1 MHIICCIFVLDDSA
15 PVLLSDDCNPWIQ
28 HGKASA
34 HRFLIGCN
42 GRARKST
49 ALRMSMNRQSKNNSE
64 VRNQQALQALRRKLP
79 RRVLVDDESCFA
91 ASLDNMRLSFM
102 PDAVVKVQAAE
113 EVGAVLKLADKYTV
127 PVTARGAGSSAT
139 GSTVPLRGGW
149 VLDVSALN
157 QIQIDTVSRMVTVGP
172 GAVTAEIQAQVE
184 AVGLF
189 YPPDPS
195 SKKYSTIGG
204 NIACNAGGLRCV
216 KYGVTRDYVLG
227 LEGFYADGSP
237 FKLGLALKKY
247 VSGLNLRDLM
257 IGSEGTLGVITSAT
271 LKLLLKPEKRWT
283 GMFAFKSE
291 AAALKSVVALFDVG
305 LNPSILEFLDRQSVT
320 CAERYTGKTI
330 FAECP
335 RASILL
341 IELDGCPAEVRAQRK
356 QLLKFMQDRA
366 QAQREAGTEA
376 QAEAL
381 WQVRRTCSQSMFSI
395 ADTKLNE
402 DVVVPIQK
410 QAELIRYT
418 IALKK
423 EIGLATP
430 TFGHAGDG
438 NLHVHIMYN
447 RSNPGDALKAKA
459 GIKKLMQKVVDLGG
473 VITGEHGV
481 GLAKAPFME
490 IQHSKA
496 EIAAMLAVKAAL
508 DPKGILNPGKI
519 FEPFEVW
526 DHEPVKVTLPWDHR

>member
-1 MHIICCIFVLDDSA
+1 
-15 PVLLSDDCNPWIQ
+15 
-28 HGKASA
+28 
-34 HRFLIGCN
+34 
-42 GRARKST
+42 
-49 ALRMSMNRQSKNNSE
+49 MSRQPSREIQSKNKLTSHT
-64 VRNQQALQALRRKLP
+64 AIKALRRKLP
-79 RRVLVDDESCFA
+79 GRVFVDGKSCFN
-91 ASLDNMRLSFM
+91 ASLDNLRLSFL
-102 PDAVVKVQAAE
+102 PDAVVKVQTAA
-113 EVGAVLKLADKYTV
+113 EVGAVLKLAHKYTI

-139 GSTVPLRGGW
+139 GSAVPLHGGW
-149 VLDVSALN
+149 VLDVSALDD
-157 QIQIDTVSRMVTVGP
+157 IKIDTVSRMVTAGA
-172 GAVTAEIQAQVE
+172 GAVTSEIQDQVE

-247 VSGLNLRDLM
+247 VSGLNLRDLL
-257 IGSEGTLGVITSAT
+257 IGSEGTLGVITAAT
-271 LKLLLKPEKRWT
+271 LKLIPKPQKRWT

-291 AAALKSVVALFDVG
+291 AAALKAVVALFDAG
-305 LNPSILEFLDRQSVT
+305 LNPSILEFLDRQSVS
-320 CAERYTGKTI
+320 CAERYTGHLI
-330 FAECP
+330 FDDCP
-335 RASILL
+335 RTSILL
-341 IELDGCPAEVRAQRK
+341 IEVDGRPAEVREQRIR
-356 QLLKFMQDRA
+356 LLEFMQSRA
-366 QAQREAGTEA
+366 IAHREARTDA
-376 QAEAL
+376 KAEAL

-438 NLHVHIMYN
+438 NLHVHIMYD
-447 RSNPGDALKAKA
+447 RSNAEDAVKAKV

-490 IQHSKA
+490 LQHSKA
-496 EIAAMLAVKAAL
+496 EIAAMRAVKDAL

-526 DHEPVKVTLPWDHR
+526 DHKPVQVKLPWDHR

>member
-1 MHIICCIFVLDDSA
+1 
-15 PVLLSDDCNPWIQ
+15 
-28 HGKASA
+28 
-34 HRFLIGCN
+34 
-42 GRARKST
+42 
-49 ALRMSMNRQSKNNSE
+49 
-64 VRNQQALQALRRKLP
+64 
-79 RRVLVDDESCFA
+79 
-91 ASLDNMRLSFM
+91 MRLSFM

-139 GSTVPLRGGW
+139 GSTVPLRAGW

-157 QIQIDTVSRMVTVGP
+157 QIQIDTASRMVTVGP

-291 AAALKSVVALFDVG
+291 AAALKSVVALFDAG

-447 RSNPGDALKAKA
+447 RSNPDDALKAKA

>member
-1 MHIICCIFVLDDSA
+1 
-15 PVLLSDDCNPWIQ
+15 
-28 HGKASA
+28 
-34 HRFLIGCN
+34 
-42 GRARKST
+42 
-49 ALRMSMNRQSKNNSE
+49 MSRQPSREIQSKNKLTSHT
-64 VRNQQALQALRRKLP
+64 AIKALRRKLP
-79 RRVLVDDESCFA
+79 GRVFVDEKSCFN
-91 ASLDNMRLSFM
+91 ASLDNLRLSFL
-102 PDAVVKVQAAE
+102 PDAVVKVQTAA
-113 EVGAVLKLADKYTV
+113 EVGAVLKLAHKYTI

-139 GSTVPLRGGW
+139 GSAVPLHGGW
-149 VLDVSALN
+149 VLDVSALDD
-157 QIQIDTVSRMVTVGP
+157 IKIDTVSRMVTAGA
-172 GAVTAEIQAQVE
+172 GAVTSEIQDQVE

-247 VSGLNLRDLM
+247 VSGLNLRDLL
-257 IGSEGTLGVITSAT
+257 IGSEGTLGVITAAT
-271 LKLLLKPEKRWT
+271 LKLIPKPQKRWT

-291 AAALKSVVALFDVG
+291 AAALKAVVALFDAG

-320 CAERYTGKTI
+320 CAERYTGHLI
-330 FAECP
+330 FDDCP

-341 IELDGCPAEVRAQRK
+341 IEVDGRPAEVREQRIR
-356 QLLKFMQDRA
+356 LLEFMQSRA
-366 QAQREAGTEA
+366 IAHREARTDA
-376 QAEAL
+376 RAEAL

-438 NLHVHIMYN
+438 NLHVHIMYD
-447 RSNPGDALKAKA
+447 RSNAEDAVKAKV

-490 IQHSKA
+490 LQHSKA
-496 EIAAMLAVKAAL
+496 EIAAMRAVKDAL
-508 DPKGILNPGKI
+508 DSKGILNPGKI

-526 DHEPVKVTLPWDHR
+526 DHKPVQVKLPWDHR

>member
-1 MHIICCIFVLDDSA
+1 
-15 PVLLSDDCNPWIQ
+15 
-28 HGKASA
+28 
-34 HRFLIGCN
+34 
-42 GRARKST
+42 
-49 ALRMSMNRQSKNNSE
+49 MSRQPSREIQSKNKLTSHT
-64 VRNQQALQALRRKLP
+64 AIKALRRKLP
-79 RRVLVDDESCFA
+79 GRVFVDEKSCFD
-91 ASLDNMRLSFM
+91 ASLDNLRLSFL
-102 PDAVVKVQAAE
+102 PDAVVKVQTAA
-113 EVGAVLKLADKYTV
+113 EVGAVLKLAHKYTI

-139 GSTVPLRGGW
+139 GSAVPLHGGW
-149 VLDVSALN
+149 VLDVSALDD
-157 QIQIDTVSRMVTVGP
+157 IKIDTVSRMVTAGA
-172 GAVTAEIQAQVE
+172 GAVTSEIQDQVE

-227 LEGFYADGSP
+227 LEGFYADGGP

-247 VSGLNLRDLM
+247 VSGLNLRDLL
-257 IGSEGTLGVITSAT
+257 IGSEGTLGVITAAT
-271 LKLLLKPEKRWT
+271 LKLIPKPQKRWT

-291 AAALKSVVALFDVG
+291 AAALKAVVALFDAG

-320 CAERYTGKTI
+320 CAERYTGHLI
-330 FAECP
+330 FDDCP

-341 IELDGCPAEVRAQRK
+341 IEVDGRPAEVREQRIR
-356 QLLKFMQDRA
+356 LLEFMQSRA
-366 QAQREAGTEA
+366 IAHREARTDA
-376 QAEAL
+376 KAEAL

-438 NLHVHIMYN
+438 NLHVHIMYD
-447 RSNPGDALKAKA
+447 RSNAEDAVKAKV

-490 IQHSKA
+490 LQHSKA
-496 EIAAMLAVKAAL
+496 EIAAMRAVKDAL

-526 DHEPVKVTLPWDHR
+526 DHKPVQVKLPWDHR

>member
-1 MHIICCIFVLDDSA
+1 
-15 PVLLSDDCNPWIQ
+15 
-28 HGKASA
+28 
-34 HRFLIGCN
+34 
-42 GRARKST
+42 
-49 ALRMSMNRQSKNNSE
+49 MSRQPSREIQSKNKLTSHT
-64 VRNQQALQALRRKLP
+64 AIKALRRKLP
-79 RRVLVDDESCFA
+79 GRVFVDEKSCFD
-91 ASLDNMRLSFM
+91 ASLDNLRLSFL
-102 PDAVVKVQAAE
+102 PDAVVKVQTAA
-113 EVGAVLKLADKYTV
+113 EVGAVLKLAHKYTI

-139 GSTVPLRGGW
+139 GSAVPLHGGW
-149 VLDVSALN
+149 VLDVSALDD
-157 QIQIDTVSRMVTVGP
+157 IKIDTVSRMVTAGA
-172 GAVTAEIQAQVE
+172 GAVTSEIQDQVE

-227 LEGFYADGSP
+227 LEGFYANGSP

-247 VSGLNLRDLM
+247 VSGLNLRDLL
-257 IGSEGTLGVITSAT
+257 IGSEGTLGVITAAT
-271 LKLLLKPEKRWT
+271 LKLIPKPQKRWT

-291 AAALKSVVALFDVG
+291 AAALKAVVALFDAG

-320 CAERYTGKTI
+320 CAERYTGHLI
-330 FAECP
+330 FDDCP

-341 IELDGCPAEVRAQRK
+341 IEVDGRPAEVREQRTR
-356 QLLKFMQDRA
+356 LLEFMQSRA
-366 QAQREAGTEA
+366 IAHREARTDA
-376 QAEAL
+376 RAEAL

-438 NLHVHIMYN
+438 NLHVHIMYD
-447 RSNPGDALKAKA
+447 RSNAEDAVKAKV

-490 IQHSKA
+490 LQHSKA
-496 EIAAMLAVKAAL
+496 EIAAMRAVKDAL

-526 DHEPVKVTLPWDHR
+526 DHKPVQVKLPWDHR

>member
-1 MHIICCIFVLDDSA
+1 
-15 PVLLSDDCNPWIQ
+15 
-28 HGKASA
+28 
-34 HRFLIGCN
+34 
-42 GRARKST
+42 
-49 ALRMSMNRQSKNNSE
+49 MSRQPSREIQSKNKLTSHT
-64 VRNQQALQALRRKLP
+64 AIKALRRKLP
-79 RRVLVDDESCFA
+79 GSVFVDEKSCFD
-91 ASLDNMRLSFM
+91 ASLDNLRLSFL
-102 PDAVVKVQAAE
+102 PDAVVKVQTAA
-113 EVGAVLKLADKYTV
+113 EVGAVLKLAHKYTI

-139 GSTVPLRGGW
+139 GSAVPLHGGW
-149 VLDVSALN
+149 VLDVSALDD
-157 QIQIDTVSRMVTVGP
+157 IKIDTVSRMVTAGA
-172 GAVTAEIQAQVE
+172 GAVTSEIQDQVE

-227 LEGFYADGSP
+227 LEGFYADGGP

-247 VSGLNLRDLM
+247 VSGLNLRDLL
-257 IGSEGTLGVITSAT
+257 IGSEGTLGVITAAT
-271 LKLLLKPEKRWT
+271 LKLIPKPQKRWT

-291 AAALKSVVALFDVG
+291 AAALKAVVALFDAG

-320 CAERYTGKTI
+320 CAERYTGHLI
-330 FAECP
+330 FDDCP

-341 IELDGCPAEVRAQRK
+341 IEVDGRPAEVREQRIR
-356 QLLKFMQDRA
+356 LLEFMQSRA
-366 QAQREAGTEA
+366 IAHREARTDA
-376 QAEAL
+376 KAEAL

-438 NLHVHIMYN
+438 NLHVHIMFD
-447 RSNPGDALKAKA
+447 RSNAEDAVKAKV

-490 IQHSKA
+490 LQHSKA
-496 EIAAMLAVKAAL
+496 EIAAMRAVKDAL

-526 DHEPVKVTLPWDHR
+526 DHKPVQVKLPWDHR

>member
-1 MHIICCIFVLDDSA
+1 
-15 PVLLSDDCNPWIQ
+15 
-28 HGKASA
+28 
-34 HRFLIGCN
+34 
-42 GRARKST
+42 
-49 ALRMSMNRQSKNNSE
+49 MSRQPSREIQSKNKLTSHT
-64 VRNQQALQALRRKLP
+64 AIKALRRKLP
-79 RRVLVDDESCFA
+79 GSVFVDEKSCFD
-91 ASLDNMRLSFM
+91 ASLDNLRLSFL
-102 PDAVVKVQAAE
+102 PDAVVKVQTAA
-113 EVGAVLKLADKYTV
+113 EVGAVLKLAHKYTI

-139 GSTVPLRGGW
+139 GSAVPLHGGW
-149 VLDVSALN
+149 VLDVSALDD
-157 QIQIDTVSRMVTVGP
+157 IKIDTVSRMVTAGA
-172 GAVTAEIQAQVE
+172 GAVTSEIQDQVE

-227 LEGFYADGSP
+227 LEGFYADGGP

-247 VSGLNLRDLM
+247 VSGLNLRDLL
-257 IGSEGTLGVITSAT
+257 IGSEGTLGVITAAT
-271 LKLLLKPEKRWT
+271 LKLIPKPQKRWT

-291 AAALKSVVALFDVG
+291 AAALKAVVALFDAG

-320 CAERYTGKTI
+320 CAERYTGHLI
-330 FAECP
+330 FDDCP

-341 IELDGCPAEVRAQRK
+341 IEVDGRPAEVREQRIR
-356 QLLKFMQDRA
+356 LLEFMQSRA
-366 QAQREAGTEA
+366 IAHREARTDA
-376 QAEAL
+376 KAEAL

-438 NLHVHIMYN
+438 NLHVHIMYD
-447 RSNPGDALKAKA
+447 RSNAEDAVKAKV

-490 IQHSKA
+490 LQHSKA
-496 EIAAMLAVKAAL
+496 EIAAMRAVKDAL

-526 DHEPVKVTLPWDHR
+526 DHKPVQVKLPWDHR

>member
-1 MHIICCIFVLDDSA
+1 
-15 PVLLSDDCNPWIQ
+15 
-28 HGKASA
+28 
-34 HRFLIGCN
+34 
-42 GRARKST
+42 
-49 ALRMSMNRQSKNNSE
+49 
-64 VRNQQALQALRRKLP
+64 
-79 RRVLVDDESCFA
+79 
-91 ASLDNMRLSFM
+91 
-102 PDAVVKVQAAE
+102 
-113 EVGAVLKLADKYTV
+113 
-127 PVTARGAGSSAT
+127 
-139 GSTVPLRGGW
+139 
-149 VLDVSALN
+149 
-157 QIQIDTVSRMVTVGP
+157 
-172 GAVTAEIQAQVE
+172 
-184 AVGLF
+184 
-189 YPPDPS
+189 
-195 SKKYSTIGG
+195 
-204 NIACNAGGLRCV
+204 
-216 KYGVTRDYVLG
+216 
-227 LEGFYADGSP
+227 
-237 FKLGLALKKY
+237 
-247 VSGLNLRDLM
+247 
-257 IGSEGTLGVITSAT
+257 
-271 LKLLLKPEKRWT
+271 
-283 GMFAFKSE
+283 
-291 AAALKSVVALFDVG
+291 
-305 LNPSILEFLDRQSVT
+305 
-320 CAERYTGKTI
+320 
-330 FAECP
+330 
-335 RASILL
+335 
-341 IELDGCPAEVRAQRK
+341 
-356 QLLKFMQDRA
+356 MQDRA

-381 WQVRRTCSQSMFSI
+381 WQVRRTYSQSMFSI

-447 RSNPGDALKAKA
+447 RSNPDDALKAKA

-526 DHEPVKVTLPWDHR
+526 DHEPVKVTLPWDHL

>member
-1 MHIICCIFVLDDSA
+1 
-15 PVLLSDDCNPWIQ
+15 
-28 HGKASA
+28 
-34 HRFLIGCN
+34 
-42 GRARKST
+42 
-49 ALRMSMNRQSKNNSE
+49 MSRQPSREIQSKNKLTSHT
-64 VRNQQALQALRRKLP
+64 AIKALRRKLP
-79 RRVLVDDESCFA
+79 GRVFVDEKSCFN
-91 ASLDNMRLSFM
+91 ASLDNLRLSFL
-102 PDAVVKVQAAE
+102 PDAVVKVQTAA
-113 EVGAVLKLADKYTV
+113 EVGAVLKLAHKYTI

-139 GSTVPLRGGW
+139 GSAVPLHGGW
-149 VLDVSALN
+149 VLDVSALDD
-157 QIQIDTVSRMVTVGP
+157 IKIDTVSRMVTAGA
-172 GAVTAEIQAQVE
+172 GAVTSEIQDQVE

-247 VSGLNLRDLM
+247 VSGLNLRDLL
-257 IGSEGTLGVITSAT
+257 IGSEGTLGVITAAT
-271 LKLLLKPEKRWT
+271 LKLIPKPQKRWT

-291 AAALKSVVALFDVG
+291 AAALKAVVALFDAG

-320 CAERYTGKTI
+320 CAERYTGHLI
-330 FAECP
+330 FDDCP

-341 IELDGCPAEVRAQRK
+341 IEVDGRPAEVREQRIR
-356 QLLKFMQDRA
+356 LLEFMQSRA
-366 QAQREAGTEA
+366 IAHREARTDA
-376 QAEAL
+376 KAEAL

-438 NLHVHIMYN
+438 NLHVHIMYD
-447 RSNPGDALKAKA
+447 RSNAEDAVKAKV

-490 IQHSKA
+490 LQHSKA
-496 EIAAMLAVKAAL
+496 EIAAMRAVKDAL

-526 DHEPVKVTLPWDHR
+526 DHKPVQVKLPWDHR

>member
-1 MHIICCIFVLDDSA
+1 
-15 PVLLSDDCNPWIQ
+15 
-28 HGKASA
+28 
-34 HRFLIGCN
+34 
-42 GRARKST
+42 
-49 ALRMSMNRQSKNNSE
+49 MSRQPSREIQSKNKLTSHT
-64 VRNQQALQALRRKLP
+64 AIKALRRKLP
-79 RRVLVDDESCFA
+79 GRVFVDEKSCFN
-91 ASLDNMRLSFM
+91 ASLDNLRLSFL
-102 PDAVVKVQAAE
+102 PDAVVKVQTAA
-113 EVGAVLKLADKYTV
+113 EVGAVLKLAHKYTI

-139 GSTVPLRGGW
+139 GSAVPLHGGW
-149 VLDVSALN
+149 VLDVSALDD
-157 QIQIDTVSRMVTVGP
+157 IKIDTVSRMVTAGA
-172 GAVTAEIQAQVE
+172 GAVTSEIQDQVE

-247 VSGLNLRDLM
+247 VSGLNLRDLL
-257 IGSEGTLGVITSAT
+257 IGSEGTLGVITAAT
-271 LKLLLKPEKRWT
+271 LKLIPKPQKRWT

-291 AAALKSVVALFDVG
+291 AAALKAVVALFDAG
-305 LNPSILEFLDRQSVT
+305 LNPSILEFLDRQSVS
-320 CAERYTGKTI
+320 CAERYTGHLI
-330 FAECP
+330 FDDCP

-341 IELDGCPAEVRAQRK
+341 IEVDGRPAEVREQRIR
-356 QLLKFMQDRA
+356 LLEFMQSRA
-366 QAQREAGTEA
+366 IAHREARTDA
-376 QAEAL
+376 KAEAL

-438 NLHVHIMYN
+438 NLHVHIMYD
-447 RSNPGDALKAKA
+447 RSNAEDAVKAKV

-490 IQHSKA
+490 LQHSKA
-496 EIAAMLAVKAAL
+496 EIAAMRAVKDAL

-526 DHEPVKVTLPWDHR
+526 DHKPVQVKLPWDHR

>member
-1 MHIICCIFVLDDSA
+1 
-15 PVLLSDDCNPWIQ
+15 
-28 HGKASA
+28 
-34 HRFLIGCN
+34 
-42 GRARKST
+42 
-49 ALRMSMNRQSKNNSE
+49 MSRQPSREIQSKNKLTSHT
-64 VRNQQALQALRRKLP
+64 AIKALRRKLP
-79 RRVLVDDESCFA
+79 GRVFVDEKSCFD
-91 ASLDNMRLSFM
+91 ASLDNLRLSFL
-102 PDAVVKVQAAE
+102 PDAVVKVQTAA
-113 EVGAVLKLADKYTV
+113 EVGAVLKLAHKYTI

-139 GSTVPLRGGW
+139 GSAVPLHGGW
-149 VLDVSALN
+149 VLDVSALDD
-157 QIQIDTVSRMVTVGP
+157 IKIDTVSRMVTAGA
-172 GAVTAEIQAQVE
+172 GAVTSEIQDQVE

-227 LEGFYADGSP
+227 LEGFYANGSP

-247 VSGLNLRDLM
+247 VSGLNLRDLL
-257 IGSEGTLGVITSAT
+257 IGSEGTLGVITAAT
-271 LKLLLKPEKRWT
+271 LKLIPKPQKRWT

-291 AAALKSVVALFDVG
+291 AAALKAVVALFDAG

-320 CAERYTGKTI
+320 CAERYTGHLI
-330 FAECP
+330 FDDCP

-341 IELDGCPAEVRAQRK
+341 IEVDGRPAEVREQRTR
-356 QLLKFMQDRA
+356 LLEFMQSRA
-366 QAQREAGTEA
+366 IAHREARTDA
-376 QAEAL
+376 RAEAL

-438 NLHVHIMYN
+438 NLHVHIMYD
-447 RSNPGDALKAKA
+447 RSNAEDAVKAKV

-490 IQHSKA
+490 LQHGKA
-496 EIAAMLAVKAAL
+496 EIAAMRAVKDAL

-526 DHEPVKVTLPWDHR
+526 DHKPVQVKLPWDHR